1 VIPWRGL
8 FSLMSPAGEGAR
20 LTVFIFHRV
29 LPEPDP
35 LFPDAVDVKRFDQIV
50 GWLRSWFNIL
60 PLDSAVAHLKARSLP
75 ARAAAITFDDGYED
89 NHSLALPVLRRHG
102 ATATF
107 FIATGFLDGGRMW
120 NDSVIESVRRC
131 RLPRLDLGHLGLGSH
146 ALDSMADRRAAIVS
160 IIGQIKYRPPE
171 ERHRFTC
178 AISDVARVELPDDLM
193 MTSSQVRAM
202 HQAGMQIGAHT
213 VSHPILASVDE
224 HTARREMAQSRDA
237 LQSITGGRVGLFAY
251 PNGKPGVDY
260 LAEHVRMVEALGFD
274 AAVTT
279 GWGAAAAGS
288 NLFQIPRFTPWDSAR
303 SRFGMRALRN
313 FAAPEA
319 ALHSASPEQPHR
331 KSRRVDA

>member
-8 FSLMSPAGEGAR
+8 FSLMSPAGDAAR
-20 LTVFIFHRV
+20 LSIFIFHRV

-35 LFPDAVDVKRFDQIV
+35 LFPDAVDVRRFDQIV
-50 GWLRSWFNIL
+50 GWLRGWFNIL

-89 NHSLALPVLRRHG
+89 NHSLALPVLRGHEV
-102 ATATF
+102 TATF

-131 RLPRLDLGHLGLGSH
+131 RMPRLDLGHLGLDSH
-146 ALDSMADRRAAIVS
+146 ALDSMVARRAAIAS
-160 IIGQIKYRPPE
+160 IIGQIKYRAPE
-171 ERHRFTC
+171 QRHQLTS
-178 AISDVARVELPDDLM
+178 AIADAARAVLPDDLM

-213 VSHPILASVDE
+213 VAHPILARVDE
-224 HTARREMAQSRDA
+224 HTARREMAESRDA
-237 LQSITGGRVGLFAY
+237 LQSITGSRVGLFAY

-260 LAEHVRMVEALGFD
+260 LQEHVQMVEALGFD
-274 AAVTT
+274 AAVST

-303 SRFGMRALRN
+303 WRFGLRALRN
-313 FAAPEA
+313 FAAPDTALRVA
-319 ALHSASPEQPHR
+319 AQEGQYPQP
-331 KSRRVDA
+331 RRVDA